1 MTIGFDFGQQTCV
14 AGVTQKNAGKVSSG
28 GNFIHITLDEG
39 SKRSVAP
46 SVGFPK
52 KERTFGAVASKQ
64 FKKNINKTIRNPLRL
79 LGKTFE
85 DCKSS
90 GIWNQT
96 ESTSIVP
103 GFQTAGG
110 RTTAALEINYQ
121 GENIHVAPEHAVA
134 MMLRHQVA
142 HCKIAGVQ
150 SNECCVSIPNNC
162 TYTTR
167 EALAN
172 AVRLAD
178 LNPLKLASSTECLA
192 LDYGLLG
199 GKARG
204 PEMATL
210 FLDFG
215 HSGVNAGVVR
225 FFDGGWDIIA
235 QDTYEGFSGSF
246 LDGEMIKFFANEF
259 EKQHGSNFL
268 SNAKAVNKVESRLGK
283 LKKNLV
289 VNQVASNTIDFLF
302 DGEDFTCRI
311 SREEMWGLCSERAEE
326 FLDFLRTFLA
336 AAKDRLKGDVKFEAI
351 ECVGGVSRMVDLRAR
366 LSEVLQEEIGN
377 GKLQNKLNTDEAI
390 ARGCVL
396 QCAILSP
403 RFAIQERKVK
413 NVVPFSVLVGRQ
425 PSDFPID
432 GWKDCNYETLFPVWS
447 ELGKT
452 KSITFKKPKSLRI
465 LLVEENTKGKRN
477 LIGFVDINSERCI
490 LADAEK
496 WKKFQVIVDLDNS
509 GLLAFRVELTKSR
522 VELVD
527 VAKEIDAPKSEEEYA
542 ADVEKAQTA
551 ARVKAEALREKAIA
565 TYKKKME
572 ERKAKA
578 EAVEVETP
586 EKGDGDGDV
595 VMEEKKPEAE
605 EELKNPEEEELVVPE
620 VNVSKVK
627 KETKVEKVE
636 KTQVIKEDVPC
647 VFTSIMGML
656 PETETS
662 IRSLEAKQAAYDIA
676 QVAIQK
682 ARNDLEC
689 YVLEAQG
696 EYCEGGT
703 YFEFMTEAE
712 YENFI
717 NLIFEMEEY
726 VSDDNFDKP
735 ISEYEAKLASLTIF
749 GDVYKARQ
757 IEWEKRPKALQM
769 CKKLLTQIEMFLA
782 EGHSTPDYEHIG
794 EELLTPL
801 VDSCRDANV
810 WLDERQQ
817 FHDRTGKQQD
827 APYLSS
833 EISAKISEINSP
845 FAKVKRTPKPEPA
858 KEEEKKT
865 EEKTE
870 KPAEEKD
877 VDVEMKPEPKAEAE
891 ATETG
896 DVDMGE
902 N

>member
-1 MTIGFDFGQQTCV
+1 MTIGFDFGSQNCV
-14 AGVTQKNAGKVSSG
+14 AAVTRKNAGGVSG
-28 GNFIHITLDEG
+28 GNFIDITLDEE
-39 SKRSVAP
+39 SRRSVAP
-46 SVGFPK
+46 AVGFPK
-52 KERTFGAVASKQ
+52 KKRSFGAVASKQ

-85 DCKSS
+85 ECKSS
-90 GIWNQT
+90 GIWEQT
-96 ESTSIVP
+96 ESTTLVE
-103 GFQTAGG
+103 GYQTAGG
-110 RTTAALEINYQ
+110 RTTPVLEINYQ

-134 MMLRHQVA
+134 MMLRHQVV
-142 HCKIAGVQ
+142 HCKASGIQ

-162 TYTTR
+162 TYTAR
-167 EALAN
+167 EAMVN
-172 AVRLAD
+172 AIRLAD
-178 LNPLKLASSTECLA
+178 LNPLKLTSSTESLA

-215 HSGVNAGVVR
+215 HSGVDVGVVR
-225 FFDGGWDIIA
+225 FFDGGWDIVA
-235 QDTYEGFSGSF
+235 QDTFSGFSGSF

-259 EKQHGSNFL
+259 EKKHGSNFL

-289 VNQVASNTIDFLF
+289 VNETASNTIDFLY

-311 SREEMWGLCSERAEE
+311 SREEMWGLCSQQAEE
-326 FLDFLRTFLA
+326 FFDFLRTFLA
-336 AAKDRLKGDVKFEAI
+336 AAKDRLGDVKFEAI
-351 ECVGGVSRMVDLRAR
+351 ECVGGVSRMNDLRAR
-366 LSEVLQEEIGN
+366 LSEVLEAEIGN
-377 GKLQNKLNTDEAI
+377 GKLQQKLNTDEAI

-425 PSDFPID
+425 PSDFPIE

-465 LLVEENTKGKRN
+465 LLVEENTKGTRN
-477 LIGFVDINSERCI
+477 LIGFVDINSERCA
-490 LADAEK
+490 LGDAEK

-527 VAKEIDAPKSEEEYA
+527 VAKEIDAPKSEEEYQ
-542 ADVEKAQTA
+542 ADLEKAQTEA
-551 ARVKAEALREKAIA
+551 KKKAEALREKAIA
-565 TYKKKME
+565 TYKKKIE

-578 EAVEVETP
+578 EAAEAEV

-595 VMEEKKPEAE
+595 VMEESKPKEE

-656 PETETS
+656 PETENA
-662 IRSLEAKQAAYDIA
+662 IRALETKQAAYDQNQFLIE
-676 QVAIQK
+676 K
-682 ARNDLEC
+682 ASNDLEV
-689 YVLEAQG
+689 YTLEAMG
-696 EYCEGGT
+696 EYAEGGT

-726 VSDDNFDKP
+726 VSDDNCDKP
-735 ISEYEAKLASLTIF
+735 IAEYEAKLASLTIF
-749 GDVYKARQ
+749 GDVYKARYN
-757 IEWEKRPKALQM
+757 EWEKRPKALQM

-782 EGHSTPDYEHIG
+782 EGHNTPDYEHIA
-794 EELLTPL
+794 EEPLTKL
-801 VDSCRDANV
+801 ADSCRDANV

-827 APYLSS
+827 PPYLAS
-833 EISAKISEINSP
+833 EISSKISEMNSP
-845 FAKVKRTPKPEPA
+845 FAKIKRTPKPEPP
-858 KEEEKKT
+858 KEEEKT

-870 KPAEEKD
+870 KPEEKD
-877 VDVEMKPEPKAEAE
+877 GDVEMKPEPEATEKAKAEA
-891 ATETG
+891 G
-896 DVDMGE
+896 DAEMGE

>member
-1 MTIGFDFGQQTCV
+1 MTIGFDFGSQNCV
-14 AGVTQKNAGKVSSG
+14 AAVTRKNAGGVSG
-28 GNFIHITLDEG
+28 GNFIDITLDEG
-39 SKRSVAP
+39 SKRYVPPA
-46 SVGFPK
+46 VGFPK

-85 DCKSS
+85 ECKSS
-90 GIWNQT
+90 GVWDQT
-96 ESTSIVP
+96 ESTTLIE
-103 GFQTAGG
+103 GHQTAGG
-110 RTTAALEINYQ
+110 RTTPVFEINYH

-134 MMLRHQVA
+134 MMLRHQVV
-142 HCKIAGVQ
+142 HCKTSGIQ

-162 TYTTR
+162 TYTAR
-167 EALAN
+167 EAMVN
-172 AVRLAD
+172 AIRLAD

-215 HSGVNAGVVR
+215 HSGVDAGVVR
-225 FFDGGWDIIA
+225 FFDGGWDIVA
-235 QDTYEGFSGSF
+235 QDTYTGFSGSF
-246 LDGEMIKFFANEF
+246 LDGEMIKFFASGF

-289 VNQVASNTIDFLF
+289 VNEVASNTIDFLY
-302 DGEDFTCRI
+302 DGQDFTCRI
-311 SREEMWGLCSERAEE
+311 SREEMWGLCSQQVEE

-336 AAKDRLKGDVKFEAI
+336 AAKDRLGDVKFEAI

-377 GKLQNKLNTDEAI
+377 GKLQQKLNTDEAI

-425 PSDFPID
+425 PSDFPIE

-465 LLVEENTKGKRN
+465 LLVEENTKGARN
-477 LIGFVDINSERCI
+477 LIGFVDINSERCA
-490 LADAEK
+490 LGDAEK

-527 VAKEIDAPKSEEEYA
+527 VAKEIDAPKSEEEYQ
-542 ADVEKAQTA
+542 ADLEKAQTE
-551 ARVKAEALREKAIA
+551 ARQKAEALREKAIA
-565 TYKKKME
+565 TYKKKLE

-578 EAVEVETP
+578 EAAEAEA

-595 VMEEKKPEAE
+595 VMEESKPKE

-627 KETKVEKVE
+627 KETKMEKVE

-656 PETETS
+656 PETENS
-662 IRSLEAKQAAYDIA
+662 IRALEAKQAAYDKA
-676 QVAIQK
+676 QVLIQK
-682 ARNDLEC
+682 ARNDLES
-689 YVLEAQG
+689 YVLEAMD
-696 EYCEGGT
+696 EYAECGT
-703 YFEFMTEAE
+703 YFEFMTESE

-717 NLIFEMEEY
+717 NLVFEMEEY

-735 ISEYEAKLASLTIF
+735 ISEYEAKLGSLTIF
-749 GDVYKARQ
+749 GDVYKARHR
-757 IEWEKRPKALQM
+757 EWEKRPKALQM

-782 EGHSTPDYEHIG
+782 EGHNTPDYEHIG
-794 EELLTPL
+794 EEPLTEL
-801 VDSCRDANV
+801 ASSCRDANV

-827 APYLSS
+827 PPYLAS
-833 EISAKISEINSP
+833 EISAKISEMNSS
-845 FAKVKRTPKPEPA
+845 FLKIKRTPKPEPP
-858 KEEEKKT
+858 KEEEKT

-870 KPAEEKD
+870 KPEEKD
-877 VDVEMKPEPKAEAE
+877 GDVEMKPEPEATKKAEA
-891 ATETG
+891 G
-896 DVDMGE
+896 DEDMGE